1 MARPIED
8 AGRLVALVTAECPL
22 LDTPRR
28 KVEES
33 RQAVSPD
40 KSYFLRVSILLAA
53 YQCAIELNSESS
65 SPYWGCGLRREGH
78 TSAATVKCNS
88 SHTADVLSGGICK
101 TDTAIGL
108 ASHAMLSGHAVTSAD
123 LRDLW
128 EWGLT

>member
-53 YQCAIELNSESS
+53 
-65 SPYWGCGLRREGH
+65 
-78 TSAATVKCNS
+78 
-88 SHTADVLSGGICK
+88 
-101 TDTAIGL
+101 
-108 ASHAMLSGHAVTSAD
+108 
-123 LRDLW
+123 
-128 EWGLT
+128 